1 MNQSTSNFGEDFER
15 RIQEQ
20 IAAEEKTIIISKN
33 EALYLNDSLTLLIA
47 HPTNQQ
53 SLSIPVRGIQGNA
66 GFAADDVLILKLG
79 EVILDITNPANKT
92 GFGELT
98 LSIEEL
104 FLIRECCQSYIL
116 FNEEPVGYNLMK
128 KIYKALLEEDIE
140 EKQKFNNLLSDV
152 NMNPTTDKN
161 STGEEINDSN
171 RTSQND

>member
-1 MNQSTSNFGEDFER
+1 M
-15 RIQEQ
+15 
-20 IAAEEKTIIISKN
+20 
-33 EALYLNDSLTLLIA
+33 
-47 HPTNQQ
+47 
-53 SLSIPVRGIQGNA
+53 
-66 GFAADDVLILKLG
+66 
-79 EVILDITNPANKT
+79 ILDVTNPANKT